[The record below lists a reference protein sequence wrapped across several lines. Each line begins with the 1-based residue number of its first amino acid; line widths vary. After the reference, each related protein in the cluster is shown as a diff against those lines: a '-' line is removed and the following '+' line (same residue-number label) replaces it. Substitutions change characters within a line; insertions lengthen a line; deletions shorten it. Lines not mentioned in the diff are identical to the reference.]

1 MAAPMRSFAQA
12 AATEETVVPLRVVQ
26 VDGLV
31 RGLIFFLM
39 KLQMWYRGC
48 YKLQIEIMH
57 IMDMG
62 TWFRIAIALT
72 LLCVQ
77 VALKIIK
84 HCKEC
89 MPALV
94 TGQLLGLDIGS
105 ILEVTNCF
113 PFPVCCPCT
122 ELYLLSVWA
131 LLTSNYF
138 LLLNQSSSFHIF
150 RSLLFFE
157 RHIPRPHYF
166 NTHSKETRE
175 SVVGGSFVLSVEIP
189 RSIASDG

>member
-48 YKLQIEIMH
+48 YKLQIEIIH

-62 TWFRIAIALT
+62 TWFGIAIALT

-122 ELYLLSVWA
+122 ELYLSLSVG
-131 LLTSNYF
+131 LTYF
-138 LLLNQSSSFHIF
+138 K
-150 RSLLFFE
+150 LFFFIE
-157 RHIPRPHYF
+157 PIIFHSHISKLIVLWA
-166 NTHSKETRE
+166 THTPPTL
-175 SVVGGSFVLSVEIP
+175 F
-189 RSIASDG
+189 

>member
-113 PFPVCCPCT
+113 PFPVCCSCT
-122 ELYLLSVWA
+122 ELYPSLSVG
-131 LLTSNYF
+131 LVNFKLIF
-138 LLLNQSSSFHIF
+138 LIEPIIFYSHI
-150 RSLLFFE
+150 
-157 RHIPRPHYF
+157 
-166 NTHSKETRE
+166 SKLI
-175 SVVGGSFVLSVEIP
+175 VL
-189 RSIASDG
+189 